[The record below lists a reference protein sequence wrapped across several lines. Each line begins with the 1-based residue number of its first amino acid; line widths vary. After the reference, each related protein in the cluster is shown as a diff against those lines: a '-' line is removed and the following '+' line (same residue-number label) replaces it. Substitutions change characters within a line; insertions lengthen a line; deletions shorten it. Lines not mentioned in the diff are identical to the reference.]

1 MKHYA
6 MTVLIDKS
14 NLKDTSKI
22 LSEKLKK
29 STKIGNLSKHF
40 GKMKRNIDGLA
51 YQISARENED

>member
-1 MKHYA
+1 

-22 LSEKLKK
+22 LSEKFKK
-29 STKIGNLSKHF
+29 SVKIGNLSKHF

-51 YQISARENED
+51 YQIIARENED